1 MKPIIIFSTLLLVV
15 TTACKSNRSSDL
27 STPPSETSFAFPKAQ
42 KGTRLIY
49 LYANHGI
56 RSRLDITIQRMDENL
71 AFDYSMNLMDN
82 PRGHVSVSQAALKSA
97 NSFEMVFPLEK
108 PIAENQS
115 SLLLSQMAFRDLLEA
130 GETVLD
136 LGSGLESYFFAQNE
150 EVAFSYN
157 SKVVFMTCMKCS
169 NLDKTGEVWVLK
181 NPAFPIIVKMNR
193 GVSIELDQWID
204 PAEVTET
211 AAVPVSAVSNAG

>member
-1 MKPIIIFSTLLLVV
+1 MKPMIIFSTLLLVV

-56 RSRLDITIQRMDENL
+56 RSRLDITIQRMDESL

-82 PRGHVSVSQAALKSA
+82 PRGHVTVSQAALKSA

-108 PIAENQS
+108 PVAENQS

-169 NLDKTGEVWVLK
+169 NLDKTGEVWILK

-211 AAVPVSAVSNAG
+211 AAVPVSAASNAG

>member
-1 MKPIIIFSTLLLVV
+1 MKPMIIFSTLLLVV

-56 RSRLDITIQRMDENL
+56 RSRLDITIQRMDESL

-82 PRGHVSVSQAALKSA
+82 PRGHVAVSQAALKSA

-108 PIAENQS
+108 PVAENQS

-169 NLDKTGEVWVLK
+169 NLDKTGEVWILK

-211 AAVPVSAVSNAG
+211 AAVPVSAASNAG